1 MAALP
6 DSGCL
11 ARRECGST
19 GAIGA
24 MREAMTARRDGA
36 MSLARLWATIGRWQ
50 TPLVPLAYGVMALAL
65 AWPLPRH
72 LGTHIP
78 AGGDA
83 LLFLWDL
90 WWFRR
95 AADGGTSP
103 FHTDLLYYPHGTSTV
118 FTTLASLES
127 AISVP
132 FQWLGLGPVAC
143 YNLLLLA
150 SAATGA
156 WATWALARRATGS
169 SLAAFVAGIVYG
181 WSPYHQA
188 RFVGG
193 HLNLASHQWLPLY
206 ILALLQT
213 IDALWPGGRAEGW
226 HAQAAANETQ
236 TPQWWRACRWAIV
249 AGLAAGA
256 TATTE
261 LTYAAFLA
269 LWAIFYLAYRG
280 WPLWRA
286 RAWRT
291 LGAALGPLALAG
303 GLALLLTAPML
314 LAMIG
319 EIRRDTSGYMYSS
332 PLETLNYSADTLQY
346 FLPNELHPWASP
358 GLRTYV
364 DQISGTPNVAE
375 RIVAP
380 GWTVLALSVLAL
392 ALAWRRRAVR
402 FWGWTLVLSAI
413 LGIGPVFHWAGRVFF
428 TPFNASLLFPYALL
442 YAVPGFAIMR
452 APLRFAVFIS
462 LAGAILVAY
471 ALAQIRARWP
481 RFGPAI
487 LALCAGLI
495 VAESLVN
502 VPLVRV
508 GATIIDTEL
517 AADPAPGAVVDLPL
531 APRIDYLWYQT
542 QHGRPIVGGY
552 LARQPPD
559 PFVASEPTLRYLD
572 PQIDERDDAAVRDG
586 AGLLA
591 LQARGIRYVVVHWW
605 ALQPDEQARLVRK
618 LGVIFGVQAAV
629 AVPEEQTSYYR
640 LPEADT
646 KNAGRP

>member
-1 MAALP
+1 MSARHLTRLYTAL
-6 DSGCL
+6 
-11 ARRECGST
+11 
-19 GAIGA
+19 I
-24 MREAMTARRDGA
+24 
-36 MSLARLWATIGRWQ
+36 RWQ
-50 TPLVPLAYGVMALAL
+50 TPLVLLGYSVIALAL
-65 AWPLPRH
+65 AWPLPLH
-72 LGTHIP
+72 LGTAIP

-103 FHTDLLYYPHGTSTV
+103 FHTDLLYYPNGTSTA
-118 FTTLASLES
+118 FTTLAPLES
-127 AISVP
+127 AIGVP
-132 FQWLGLGPVAC
+132 LQWLGLGPVAC

-156 WATWALARRATGS
+156 WAVWALARRATGS

-206 ILALLQT
+206 ILALFGT
-213 IDALWPGGRAEGW
+213 IDALWPGERAEGW
-226 HAQAAANETQ
+226 QAQSATGT
-236 TPQWWRACRWAIV
+236 TPTPRWWRACGWAIV

-269 LWAIFYLAYRG
+269 LWTIFYLAYRG
-280 WPLWRA
+280 WPLWGA

-291 LGAALGPLALAG
+291 LGAACGPLALAG
-303 GLALLLTAPML
+303 GLALLLAAPLL
-314 LAMIG
+314 LAMLG
-319 EIRRDTSGYMYSS
+319 EIRRDTSGYMFSS

-358 GLRTYV
+358 GLRAYV

-402 FWGWTLVLSAI
+402 FWGWTLLLGAI
-413 LGIGPVFHWAGRVFF
+413 LGVGPVFHWAGRVFF

-452 APLRFAVFIS
+452 APLRFAVLIS
-462 LAGAILVAY
+462 LAGALLVAY
-471 ALAQIRARWP
+471 ALATIRARWP
-481 RFGPAI
+481 RLAPAL
-487 LALCAGLI
+487 LALSTALI
-495 VAESLVN
+495 VTESLVN
-502 VPLVRV
+502 VPLARV
-508 GATIIDTEL
+508 GPTIVDTAL
-517 AADPAPGAVVDLPL
+517 AADPTPGAVVDLPL
-531 APRIDYLWYQT
+531 TPRIDYLWYQT

-559 PFVASEPTLRYLD
+559 SFVTDDPTLRYLA
-572 PQIDERDDAAVRDG
+572 QQTDERDDAAVRAGTGLRTLQG
-586 AGLLA
+586 A
-591 LQARGIRYVVVHWW
+591 GIRYVVVHWW
-605 ALQPDEQARLVRK
+605 ALTPDEQARLARK
-618 LGVIFGVQAAV
+618 LNVIFGTQGAV

-640 LPEADT
+640 LP
-646 KNAGRP
+646 

>member
-1 MAALP
+1 MTERRNGVAVAGWLCAAL
-6 DSGCL
+6 
-11 ARRECGST
+11 A
-19 GAIGA
+19 
-24 MREAMTARRDGA
+24 
-36 MSLARLWATIGRWQ
+36 RWQ
-50 TPLVPLAYGVMALAL
+50 GPLILLAYGLIALAM

-72 LGTHIP
+72 LGTQIP

-103 FHTDLLYYPHGTSTV
+103 FHTALLYYPNGTSTV
-118 FTTLASLES
+118 FTTLAALES
-127 AISVP
+127 AIGVP
-132 FQWLGLGPVAC
+132 GQWLGLGPVAC

-156 WATWALARRATGS
+156 WAVWALARRATGS
-169 SLAAFVAGIVYG
+169 SLAAFVAGLAYG

-188 RFVGG
+188 RLVGG

-206 ILALLQT
+206 ILALLRA
-213 IDALWPGGRAEGW
+213 IDALWPGGQEEGW
-226 HAQAAANETQ
+226 HATSVTEGAQRPAR
-236 TPQWWRACRWAIV
+236 PRAIGWALV
-249 AGLAAGA
+249 AGVAAGA

-261 LTYAAFLA
+261 LTYAAFLV
-269 LWAIFYLAYRG
+269 LWTLFYLAYRA
-280 WPLWRA
+280 WPLRRA

-291 LGAALGPLALAG
+291 IRAALGPLLVTG
-303 GLALLLTAPML
+303 GLGLLLAAPLL
-314 LAMIG
+314 LAMLG
-319 EIRRDTSGYMYSS
+319 EIRRDTSGYMFSS

-346 FLPNELHPWASP
+346 VLPNELHPWASD
-358 GLRTYV
+358 GLRAYV

-380 GWTVLALSVLAL
+380 DWTVLTLSVLAL
-392 ALAWRRRAVR
+392 ALAWRARAVR
-402 FWGWTLVLSAI
+402 FWGWTLLLSAV

-442 YAVPGFAIMR
+442 YALPGFAIMR
-452 APLRFAVFIS
+452 APLRFAVLLS
-462 LAGAILVAY
+462 LAGALLVAY
-471 ALAQIRARWP
+471 ALAGVRARWP
-481 RFGPAI
+481 RIAPTFMA
-487 LALCAGLI
+487 LAAALI
-495 VAESLVN
+495 VLESLVTI
-502 VPLVRV
+502 PLAPV
-508 GATIIDTEL
+508 GPTIVGTAL

-559 PFVASEPTLRYLD
+559 PFVASEPILRYLD
-572 PQIDERDDAAVRDG
+572 PQADERDDAAVRDG
-586 AGLLA
+586 GGLRA
-591 LQARGIRYVVVHWW
+591 LQQRGIRYVVVHWW
-605 ALQPDEQARLVRK
+605 AIQPDEQARLARK
-618 LGVIFGVQAAV
+618 LGVIFGSQTAI

-640 LPEADT
+640 LPEAGATDT
-646 KNAGRP
+646 RQP

>member
-1 MAALP
+1 MSARHLTRLYTAL
-6 DSGCL
+6 
-11 ARRECGST
+11 
-19 GAIGA
+19 I
-24 MREAMTARRDGA
+24 
-36 MSLARLWATIGRWQ
+36 RWQ
-50 TPLVPLAYGVMALAL
+50 TPLVLLGYSVIALAL
-65 AWPLPRH
+65 AWPLPLH
-72 LGTHIP
+72 LGTAIP

-95 AADGGTSP
+95 AADGDTSP
-103 FHTDLLYYPHGTSTV
+103 FHTDLLYYPNGTSTA
-118 FTTLASLES
+118 FTTLAPLES
-127 AISVP
+127 AIGVP

-156 WATWALARRATGS
+156 WAVWALARRATGS

-206 ILALLQT
+206 ILALFGT
-213 IDALWPGGRAEGW
+213 IDALWLGGRAEGW
-226 HAQAAANETQ
+226 QAQSATGT
-236 TPQWWRACRWAIV
+236 TPAPGWWRACGWAIV

-269 LWAIFYLAYRG
+269 LWTIFYLAYRG

-291 LGAALGPLALAG
+291 LGGAFGPLALAG
-303 GLALLLTAPML
+303 GLALLLAAPLL
-314 LAMIG
+314 LAMLG
-319 EIRRDTSGYMYSS
+319 EIRRDTSGYMFSS

-358 GLRTYV
+358 GLRAYV

-402 FWGWTLVLSAI
+402 FWGWTLLLGAI
-413 LGIGPVFHWAGRVFF
+413 LGVGPVFHWAGRVFF

-452 APLRFAVFIS
+452 APLRFAVLIS
-462 LAGAILVAY
+462 LAGALLVAY
-471 ALAQIRARWP
+471 ALATIRARWP
-481 RFGPAI
+481 RLAPAL
-487 LALCAGLI
+487 LALSTALI
-495 VAESLVN
+495 VTESLVN
-502 VPLVRV
+502 VPLARV
-508 GATIIDTEL
+508 GPTIVDTAL
-517 AADPAPGAVVDLPL
+517 AADPTPGAVVDLPL
-531 APRIDYLWYQT
+531 TPRIDYLWYQT

-559 PFVASEPTLRYLD
+559 PFVADDPTLRYLA
-572 PQIDERDDAAVRDG
+572 QQTDERDDAAVRAGTGLRTLQG
-586 AGLLA
+586 A
-591 LQARGIRYVVVHWW
+591 GIRYVVVHWW
-605 ALQPDEQARLVRK
+605 ALTPDEQARLARK
-618 LGVIFGVQAAV
+618 LNVIFGTQGAV

-640 LPEADT
+640 LP
-646 KNAGRP
+646 

>member
-1 MAALP
+1 VSARHLTRLYTAL
-6 DSGCL
+6 
-11 ARRECGST
+11 
-19 GAIGA
+19 I
-24 MREAMTARRDGA
+24 
-36 MSLARLWATIGRWQ
+36 RWQ
-50 TPLVPLAYGVMALAL
+50 TPLVLLGYSVIALAL
-65 AWPLPRH
+65 AWPLPLH
-72 LGTHIP
+72 LGTAIP

-103 FHTDLLYYPHGTSTV
+103 FHTDLLYYPNGTSTA
-118 FTTLASLES
+118 FTTLAPLES
-127 AISVP
+127 AIGVP
-132 FQWLGLGPVAC
+132 LQWLGLGPVAC

-156 WATWALARRATGS
+156 WAVWALARRATGS

-206 ILALLQT
+206 ILALFGT
-213 IDALWPGGRAEGW
+213 IDALWPGERAEGW
-226 HAQAAANETQ
+226 QAQSATGT
-236 TPQWWRACRWAIV
+236 TPTPRWWRACGWAIV

-269 LWAIFYLAYRG
+269 LWTIFYLAYRG
-280 WPLWRA
+280 WPLWGA

-291 LGAALGPLALAG
+291 LGAACGPLALAG
-303 GLALLLTAPML
+303 GLALLLAAPLL
-314 LAMIG
+314 LAMLG
-319 EIRRDTSGYMYSS
+319 EIRRDTSGYMFSS

-358 GLRTYV
+358 GLRAYV

-402 FWGWTLVLSAI
+402 FWGWTLLLGAI
-413 LGIGPVFHWAGRVFF
+413 LGVGPVFHWAGRVFF

-452 APLRFAVFIS
+452 APLRFAVLIS
-462 LAGAILVAY
+462 LAGALLVAY
-471 ALAQIRARWP
+471 ALATIRARWP
-481 RFGPAI
+481 RLAPAL
-487 LALCAGLI
+487 LALSTALI
-495 VAESLVN
+495 VTESLVN
-502 VPLVRV
+502 VPLARV
-508 GATIIDTEL
+508 GPTIVDTAL
-517 AADPAPGAVVDLPL
+517 AADPTPGAVVDLPL
-531 APRIDYLWYQT
+531 TPRIDYLWYQT

-559 PFVASEPTLRYLD
+559 SFVTDDPTLRYLA
-572 PQIDERDDAAVRDG
+572 QQTDERDDAAVRAGTGLRTLQG
-586 AGLLA
+586 A
-591 LQARGIRYVVVHWW
+591 GIRYVVVHWW
-605 ALQPDEQARLVRK
+605 ALTPDEQARLARK
-618 LGVIFGVQAAV
+618 LNVIFGTQGAV

-640 LPEADT
+640 LP
-646 KNAGRP
+646 

>member
-1 MAALP
+1 MTGRRGDPIAAQLY
-6 DSGCL
+6 
-11 ARRECGST
+11 
-19 GAIGA
+19 
-24 MREAMTARRDGA
+24 
-36 MSLARLWATIGRWQ
+36 ATLVRWQ
-50 TPLVPLAYGVMALAL
+50 TPLALLAYSLIALAM

-72 LGTHIP
+72 LGTYIP

-90 WWFRR
+90 WWFRQ
-95 AADGGTSP
+95 AADGGISP
-103 FHTDLLYYPHGTSTV
+103 FRTDLLYYPNGTSTA
-118 FTTLASLES
+118 FTTLAPLES

-132 FQWLGLGPVAC
+132 FQWLGLSPIVC

-156 WATWALARRATGS
+156 WTVWALARRATGS
-169 SLAAFVAGIVYG
+169 SLAAFVAGLVYG

-188 RFVGG
+188 RLVGG

-206 ILALLQT
+206 ILALVRT
-213 IDALWPGGRAEGW
+213 IDALWPGGATEGW
-226 HAQAAANETQ
+226 HA
-236 TPQWWRACRWAIV
+236 TPAVEGARHPARWRALGWAIV
-249 AGLAAGA
+249 AGVAAGA

-261 LTYAAFLA
+261 LTYAAFLT
-269 LWAIFYLAYRG
+269 LWTIFYLAYRG
-280 WPLWRA
+280 WPLWRS
-286 RAWRT
+286 RNWRT
-291 LGAALGPLALAG
+291 IRAAGGPLLIAG
-303 GLALLLTAPML
+303 GLALTLAAPLL
-314 LAMIG
+314 LAMLG
-319 EIRRDTSGYMYSS
+319 EIRRDTSGYMFSS

-346 FLPNELHPWASP
+346 FLPNELHPWASD
-358 GLRTYV
+358 GLRAYV
-364 DQISGTPNVAE
+364 DQIAGTPNVAE

-380 GWTVLALSVLAL
+380 GWTVLGLSILAL

-402 FWGWTLVLSAI
+402 FWGGTLALSAI

-442 YAVPGFAIMR
+442 YAIPGFAIMR
-452 APLRFAVFIS
+452 APLRFAVFLS
-462 LAGAILVAY
+462 LAGALLVAY
-471 ALAQIRARWP
+471 ALAQVRARWP
-481 RFGPAI
+481 RLGPAFM
-487 LALCAGLI
+487 ALSAALI

-508 GATIIDTEL
+508 GPTIVDTAL

-559 PFVASEPTLRYLD
+559 SFVASEPTLRYLD
-572 PQIDERDDAAVRDG
+572 PQTAERDDAAVRDG
-586 AGLLA
+586 AGLRA
-591 LQARGIRYVVVHWW
+591 LQERGIRYVVVHWW
-605 ALQPDEQARLVRK
+605 ALQPDEQAQLARK
-618 LGVIFGVQAAV
+618 LNIIFGAQAAV

-640 LPEADT
+640 IVETSRGD
-646 KNAGRP
+646 AGRP

>member
-1 MAALP
+1 MSARQLTRLYVALV
-6 DSGCL
+6 
-11 ARRECGST
+11 
-19 GAIGA
+19 
-24 MREAMTARRDGA
+24 
-36 MSLARLWATIGRWQ
+36 RWQ
-50 TPLVPLAYGVMALAL
+50 TPLVLLGYGVIALAL
-65 AWPLPRH
+65 AWPLPLH
-72 LGTHIP
+72 LGTQIP

-118 FTTLASLES
+118 FTTLAPLES

-132 FQWLGLGPVAC
+132 FQWLGLGPVPC

-156 WATWALARRATGS
+156 WAVWALARRATGS

-193 HLNLASHQWLPLY
+193 HLNLASHQWIPLY
-206 ILALLQT
+206 ILALFGM

-226 HAQAAANETQ
+226 QAQPATGTTQ
-236 TPQWWRACRWAIV
+236 APRRWRACGWALV

-269 LWAIFYLAYRG
+269 LWTIFYLAYRG

-291 LGAALGPLALAG
+291 LGGAIGPLALAG
-303 GLALLLTAPML
+303 GLALSLAAPLL
-314 LAMIG
+314 LAMLG
-319 EIRRDTSGYMYSS
+319 EIRRDTSGYMFSS

-358 GLRTYV
+358 GLRAYV

-402 FWGWTLVLSAI
+402 FWGWTLLLGAI
-413 LGIGPVFHWAGRVFF
+413 LGVGPVFHWAGRVFF

-452 APLRFAVFIS
+452 APLRFAVLIA
-462 LAGAILVAY
+462 LAGSLLVAY
-471 ALAQIRARWP
+471 ALATIRARWP
-481 RFGPAI
+481 RLAPAL
-487 LALCAGLI
+487 LALSAALI

-502 VPLVRV
+502 VPLARV
-508 GATIIDTEL
+508 GPTIVDTAL
-517 AADPAPGAVVDLPL
+517 AADPTPGAVVDLPL
-531 APRIDYLWYQT
+531 TPRVDYLWYQT

-559 PFVASEPTLRYLD
+559 PFVADDPILRYLA
-572 PQIDERDDAAVRDG
+572 QQTDERDDAAVRAG
-586 AGLLA
+586 AGLRA
-591 LQARGIRYVVVHWW
+591 LQGAGIRYVVVHWW
-605 ALQPDEQARLVRK
+605 ALTPDEQARLARK
-618 LGVIFGVQAAV
+618 LNIIFGTQGAV

-640 LPEADT
+640 LP
-646 KNAGRP
+646 

>member
-1 MAALP
+1 MC
-6 DSGCL
+6 SGN
-11 ARRECGST
+11 T
-19 GAIGA
+19 GVNRA
-24 MREAMTARRDGA
+24 MREAVTARRDGTLI
-36 MSLARLWATIGRWQ
+36 LARLRAATVRWQ
-50 TPLVPLAYGVMALAL
+50 ALLALLAYSLIALAM

-72 LGTHIP
+72 LGTNIP

-127 AISVP
+127 AIGVP
-132 FQWLGLGPVAC
+132 LQWLGLGPVAC

-188 RFVGG
+188 RLVGG

-206 ILALLQT
+206 ILALLET
-213 IDALWPGGRAEGW
+213 IDALWPGGRADGW
-226 HAQAAANETQ
+226 HARPATSAAQ
-236 TPQWWRACRWAIV
+236 TPQWWRAGRWAIV

-269 LWAIFYLAYRG
+269 LWTICYLAYRG

-291 LGAALGPLALAG
+291 IGGALGPLALAG
-303 GLALLLTAPML
+303 GLALLLAAPLL
-314 LAMIG
+314 LAMLG
-319 EIRRDTSGYMYSS
+319 EIGRDTSGYMFSS

-358 GLRTYV
+358 GLRAYV

-380 GWTVLALSVLAL
+380 GWTVLALSALAL

-402 FWGWTLVLSAI
+402 FWGWTLILGAI
-413 LGIGPVFHWAGRVFF
+413 LGIGPVFHWAGRVYF

-452 APLRFAVFIS
+452 APLRFAVLLS
-462 LAGAILVAY
+462 LAGALLVAY
-471 ALAQIRARWP
+471 ALTELRARWP
-481 RFGPAI
+481 RLGPTL
-487 LALCAGLI
+487 LALSAALI
-495 VAESLVN
+495 VTESLVTI
-502 VPLVRV
+502 PLARV
-508 GATIIDTEL
+508 GPTIVGTAL

-531 APRIDYLWYQT
+531 TPRIDYLWYQT

-559 PFVASEPTLRYLD
+559 PFVASEPTLRYLE
-572 PQIDERDDAAVRDG
+572 QQTDERDDAAVRDG
-586 AGLLA
+586 AGLRA
-591 LQARGIRYVVVHWW
+591 LQARSIRYVVVHWW
-605 ALQPDEQARLVRK
+605 ALPPNEQARLARK
-618 LGVIFGVQAAV
+618 LGVVFGAQTAV
-629 AVPEEQTSYYR
+629 AVPEEQASYYR
-640 LPEADT
+640 IP
-646 KNAGRP
+646 

>member
-1 MAALP
+1 VSARQLTRLYVALV
-6 DSGCL
+6 
-11 ARRECGST
+11 
-19 GAIGA
+19 
-24 MREAMTARRDGA
+24 
-36 MSLARLWATIGRWQ
+36 RWQ
-50 TPLVPLAYGVMALAL
+50 TPLVLLGYGVIALAL
-65 AWPLPRH
+65 AWPLPLH
-72 LGTHIP
+72 LGTQIP

-118 FTTLASLES
+118 FTTLAPLES

-132 FQWLGLGPVAC
+132 FQWLGLGPVPC

-156 WATWALARRATGS
+156 WAVWALARRATGS

-193 HLNLASHQWLPLY
+193 HLNLASHQWIPLY
-206 ILALLQT
+206 ILALFGM

-226 HAQAAANETQ
+226 QAQPATGTTQ
-236 TPQWWRACRWAIV
+236 APRRWRACGWALV

-269 LWAIFYLAYRG
+269 LWTIFYLAYRG

-291 LGAALGPLALAG
+291 LGGAIGPLALAG
-303 GLALLLTAPML
+303 GLALSLAAPLL
-314 LAMIG
+314 LAMLG
-319 EIRRDTSGYMYSS
+319 EIRRDTSGYMFSS

-358 GLRTYV
+358 GLRAYV

-402 FWGWTLVLSAI
+402 FWGWTLLLGAI
-413 LGIGPVFHWAGRVFF
+413 LGVGPVFHWAGRVFF

-452 APLRFAVFIS
+452 APLRFAVLIA
-462 LAGAILVAY
+462 LAGSLLVAY
-471 ALAQIRARWP
+471 ALATIRARWP
-481 RFGPAI
+481 RLAPAL
-487 LALCAGLI
+487 LALSAALI

-502 VPLVRV
+502 VPLARV
-508 GATIIDTEL
+508 GPTIVDTAL
-517 AADPAPGAVVDLPL
+517 AADPTPGAVVDLPL
-531 APRIDYLWYQT
+531 TPRVDYLWYQT

-559 PFVASEPTLRYLD
+559 PFVADDPILRYLA
-572 PQIDERDDAAVRDG
+572 QQTDERDDAAVRAG
-586 AGLLA
+586 AGLRA
-591 LQARGIRYVVVHWW
+591 LQGAGIRYVVVHWW
-605 ALQPDEQARLVRK
+605 ALTPDEQARLARK
-618 LGVIFGVQAAV
+618 LNIIFGTQGAV

-640 LPEADT
+640 LP
-646 KNAGRP
+646 

>member
-1 MAALP
+1 MSARQLTRLYVALV
-6 DSGCL
+6 
-11 ARRECGST
+11 
-19 GAIGA
+19 
-24 MREAMTARRDGA
+24 
-36 MSLARLWATIGRWQ
+36 RWQ
-50 TPLVPLAYGVMALAL
+50 TPLVLLGYGVIALAL
-65 AWPLPRH
+65 AWPLPLH
-72 LGTHIP
+72 LGTQIP

-118 FTTLASLES
+118 FTTLAPLES

-132 FQWLGLGPVAC
+132 FQWLGLGPVPC

-156 WATWALARRATGS
+156 WAVWALARRATGS

-193 HLNLASHQWLPLY
+193 HLNLASHQWIPLY
-206 ILALLQT
+206 ILALFGM

-226 HAQAAANETQ
+226 QAQPATGTTQ
-236 TPQWWRACRWAIV
+236 APRRWRACGWALV

-269 LWAIFYLAYRG
+269 LWTIFYLAYRG

-291 LGAALGPLALAG
+291 LGGAIGPLALAG
-303 GLALLLTAPML
+303 GLALSLAAPLL
-314 LAMIG
+314 LAMLG
-319 EIRRDTSGYMYSS
+319 EIRRDTSGYMFSS

-358 GLRTYV
+358 GLRAYV

-402 FWGWTLVLSAI
+402 FWGWTLLLGAI
-413 LGIGPVFHWAGRVFF
+413 LGVGPVFHWAGRVFF

-452 APLRFAVFIS
+452 APLRFAVLIA
-462 LAGAILVAY
+462 LAGSLLVAY
-471 ALAQIRARWP
+471 ALATIRARWP
-481 RFGPAI
+481 RLAPAL
-487 LALCAGLI
+487 LALSAALI

-502 VPLVRV
+502 VPLAR
-508 GATIIDTEL
+508 GGPTIVDTAL
-517 AADPAPGAVVDLPL
+517 AADPTPGAVVDLPL
-531 APRIDYLWYQT
+531 TPRVDYLWYQT

-559 PFVASEPTLRYLD
+559 PFVADDPILRYLA
-572 PQIDERDDAAVRDG
+572 QQTDERDDAAVRAG
-586 AGLLA
+586 AGLRA
-591 LQARGIRYVVVHWW
+591 LQGAGIRYVVVHWW
-605 ALQPDEQARLVRK
+605 ALTPDEQARLARK
-618 LGVIFGVQAAV
+618 LNIIFGTQGAV

-640 LPEADT
+640 LP
-646 KNAGRP
+646 